1 MNENG
6 IQKSLEEQ
14 LEQLKAEQQQAE
26 QIYKRR
32 IEMGALTHDPASV
45 QVLAQTILDRKM
57 KIEELETQIAP
68 KEQDIED
75 DYREEQSSNMR
86 EYQETSLTEYHR
98 NPIINWLQ
106 KIVNKMEKF
115 SEKLEQKRIMR
126 ENGRIVEPKVAK
138 TKYEEYQ
145 DIIDTDF
152 STRKQGTQE
161 KTAHQLFVEKIS
173 GNGAY
178 HTYGKNAQ
186 SIESSR
192 TIENLEKSD
201 NNIQKEESYR

>member
-45 QVLAQTILDRKM
+45 QVLAQTILDRKI

-75 DYREEQSSNMR
+75 DYREEQSSNMQ

-106 KIVNKMEKF
+106 KMVNKMEKF

>member
-14 LEQLKAEQQQAE
+14 LEQLKAEQEQAE

-45 QVLAQTILDRKM
+45 QISAQTILDRKM

-75 DYREEQSSNMR
+75 DYREEQSSNMQ

-106 KIVNKMEKF
+106 KMVNKMEQF
-115 SEKLEQKRIMR
+115 SDKLEQKRIMR

-186 SIESSR
+186 TMEQHRTMASQEKIVSQMQIEDNSR
-192 TIENLEKSD
+192 
-201 NNIQKEESYR
+201 